1 MSLPTPVGSITPAA
15 RQAVLA
21 ALQQLLGDRLSTA
34 AAVRERH
41 GKDASYHPCVPPD
54 AVAFPH
60 STPEVSEIVKVCAR
74 HKVPIVPFGGGTS
87 LEGHVAALR
96 GGVCID
102 TAQMNRILRV
112 NADDLDAT
120 IEAGVTLQQLNEH
133 LGDGGLFFSVDPGAS
148 AQATLGG
155 MAATRASGTNT
166 VRYGTMRENVLALT
180 VVLADGRIIRTA
192 RRARKSAAGYDL
204 TRLFVG
210 SEGTLGVI
218 TELTVR
224 LYGVPAAMS
233 SATCSFPSVAAVVR
247 TAIRTIQ
254 AGVPVARMELANA
267 AVMEAVNQYSKLD
280 LPVAATLWLDFH
292 GRKAG
297 VAEQAEMVRT
307 IAAAH
312 GGAGF
317 CWTPDPEG
325 RHRMWQARY
334 DAFYALQAR
343 YPGTEHWV
351 TDACVPIS
359 RLAECITETEEDL
372 AASGL
377 PAAILGHVGDGNFHV
392 NIPLH
397 PADAQEVAAAERL
410 NERLVRRALA
420 LEGTCTGEHGI
431 GYGKMEFLVAEH
443 GEEAVSVMG
452 ALKQALDPNN
462 LMNPG
467 KIVRV

>member
-1 MSLPTPVGSITPAA
+1 MSTANSAA
-15 RQAVLA
+15 RDA
-21 ALQQLLGDRLSTA
+21 AIASLQHLLGDRLSTA

-54 AVAFPH
+54 AVAFPN
-60 STPEVSEIVKVCAR
+60 STQEVSEIVKVCAR
-74 HKVPIVPFGGGTS
+74 HKVPLVPFGGGTS
-87 LEGHVAALR
+87 LEGHVAALH

-102 TAQMNRILRV
+102 TTRMNRILRV
-112 NADDLDAT
+112 NADDFDAI

-133 LGDGGLFFSVDPGAS
+133 LRDSGLFFSVDPGAA

-180 VVLADGRIIRTA
+180 VVLPDGRIIRTA
-192 RRARKSAAGYDL
+192 RRARKSSAGYDL

-218 TELTVR
+218 TEATVR

-233 SATCSFPSVAAVVR
+233 SATCSFPSVAAAVR

-267 AVMEAVNQYSKLD
+267 GAMEAVKQYSKLD
-280 LPVAATLWLDFH
+280 LPVAPTLWLDFH
-292 GRKAG
+292 GTKAG
-297 VAEQAEMVRT
+297 VAEQAEMVRI
-307 IAAAH
+307 IAAAQ
-312 GGAGF
+312 GVADF
-317 CWTPDPEG
+317 RWTPDPEA
-325 RHRMWQARY
+325 RRAMWQARY
-334 DAFYALQAR
+334 DMFYALQAR
-343 YPGTEHWV
+343 YPGTEIWV

-359 RLAECITETEEDL
+359 RLAECITETEEHL
-372 AASGL
+372 AVLGL

-392 NIPLH
+392 TIPLH
-397 PADAQEVAAAERL
+397 PADPQEIAAVECL
-410 NERLVRRALA
+410 NGRLVGRALA
-420 LEGTCTGEHGI
+420 LQGTCTGEHGI
-431 GYGKMEFLVAEH
+431 GYGKMDFLVAEH
-443 GEEAVSVMG
+443 GEAVSVMR
-452 ALKQALDPNN
+452 AIKQALDPDN

-467 KIVRV
+467 KILRV

>member
-1 MSLPTPVGSITPAA
+1 MSIANPAA
-15 RQAVLA
+15 REA
-21 ALQQLLGDRLSTA
+21 AIASLQQLLGDRLSTA

-60 STPEVSEIVKVCAR
+60 STQEVSEIVKVCAR
-74 HKVPIVPFGGGTS
+74 HKVPLVPFGGGTS
-87 LEGHVAALR
+87 LEGHVAALH

-112 NADDLDAT
+112 NADDFDAT

-133 LGDGGLFFSVDPGAS
+133 LRDSGLFFSVDPGAA

-180 VVLADGRIIRTA
+180 VVLPDGRIIRTA
-192 RRARKSAAGYDL
+192 GRARKSSAGYDL

-210 SEGTLGVI
+210 SEGTLGVF
-218 TELTVR
+218 TEATVR

-254 AGVPVARMELANA
+254 DGVPVARMELANA
-267 AVMEAVNQYSKLD
+267 GAMEAVKQYSKLD
-280 LPVAATLWLDFH
+280 LPVAPTLWLDFH
-292 GRKAG
+292 GTKAG
-297 VAEQAEMVRT
+297 VAEQAEMVGK
-307 IAAAH
+307 IAAAQ
-312 GGAGF
+312 GGADF
-317 CWTPDPEG
+317 CWTPDPEA
-325 RHRMWQARY
+325 RRRMWQARY
-334 DAFYALQAR
+334 DMFYALQAR
-343 YPGTEHWV
+343 YPGTEMGV

-359 RLAECITETEEDL
+359 RLAECITETEEHL
-372 AASGL
+372 AVLGL

-392 NIPLH
+392 TIPLH
-397 PADAQEVAAAERL
+397 PADPQEIAAVECL

-431 GYGKMEFLVAEH
+431 GYGKMDFLVAEH
-443 GEEAVSVMG
+443 GEAVSVMR
-452 ALKQALDPNN
+452 AIKQTLDPDN

-467 KIVRV
+467 KILRV

>member
-1 MSLPTPVGSITPAA
+1 MSLPGPVTSITAAA
-15 RQAVLA
+15 RERAIA
-21 ALQQLLGDRLSTA
+21 SLQQLLGDRLSTA
-34 AAVRERH
+34 AAIRERH
-41 GKDASYHPCVPPD
+41 GKGASYHPCAPPD
-54 AVAFPH
+54 AVVFPR
-60 STPEVSEIVKVCAR
+60 STQEVSEIVKRCAR
-74 HKVPIVPFGGGTS
+74 HKVPLIPFGGGTS
-87 LEGHVAALR
+87 LEGHVAALH

-102 TAQMNRILRV
+102 MAQMNRILQV
-112 NADDLDAT
+112 NADDFDAT
-120 IEAGVTLQQLNEH
+120 IEAGVTLQQLNDH
-133 LGDGGLFFSVDPGAS
+133 LRDSHLFFSVDPGAA

-192 RRARKSAAGYDL
+192 RRARKSSAGYDL
-204 TRLFVG
+204 TRLFIG

-218 TELTVR
+218 TEVAVR
-224 LYGVPAAMS
+224 LYAPPAAMS
-233 SATCSFPSVAAVVR
+233 SATCSFPSVAAAVR
-247 TAIRTIQ
+247 TAIRTVQ

-267 AVMEAVNQYSKLD
+267 AAMEAVRRYSNLD
-280 LPVAATLWLDFH
+280 VPVAPTLWLDFH
-292 GRKAG
+292 GTKAG

-307 IAAAH
+307 IAATQ

-317 CWTPDPEG
+317 CWTLDPEG

-334 DAFYALQAR
+334 HTFYAIQAR
-343 YPGTEHWV
+343 YPGTEIRV

-392 NIPLH
+392 TIPLH
-397 PADAQEVAAAERL
+397 PDDAQEVAAVERL

-431 GYGKMEFLVAEH
+431 GYGKLDFLVAEH
-443 GEEAVSVMG
+443 GEAVSVMR
-452 ALKQALDPNN
+452 ALKQALDPDN

-467 KIVRV
+467 KMLRA